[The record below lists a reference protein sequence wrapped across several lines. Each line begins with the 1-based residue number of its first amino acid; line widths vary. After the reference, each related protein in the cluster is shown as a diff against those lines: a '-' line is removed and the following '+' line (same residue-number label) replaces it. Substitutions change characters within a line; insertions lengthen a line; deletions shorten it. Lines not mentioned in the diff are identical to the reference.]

1 MPTFSVV
8 VSLGMLFAMLNSIV
22 ESLSDYYAC
31 TRLSGA
37 PPPPAHAVNRAVL
50 AEGTGSLLAG
60 LIGSGSSTTSATRRT
75 SLPSPSRRLAIR
87 LLRDN

>member
-8 VSLGMLFAMLNSIV
+8 ASVGMLFAMLNSIV

-31 TRLSGA
+31 ARLSGA

-50 AEGTGSLLAG
+50 TEGTGSLLAG
-60 LIGSGSSTTSATRRT
+60 LIGSGSSTTSYSENVA
-75 SLPSPSRRLAIR
+75 SIAITKAR
-87 LLRDN
+87 N